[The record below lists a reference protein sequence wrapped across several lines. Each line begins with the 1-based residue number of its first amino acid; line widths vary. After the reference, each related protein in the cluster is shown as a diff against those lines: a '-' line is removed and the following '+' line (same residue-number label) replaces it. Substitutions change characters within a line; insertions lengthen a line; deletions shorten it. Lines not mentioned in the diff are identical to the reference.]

1 MLIGDDKAVLNWKAC
16 MGVCDKSR
24 MRSLGATRLVIIG
37 SLLGTVLGI
46 QMLAPLASAQTL
58 RRSRGN
64 LQIYFVDVEGGQAT
78 LFVMPHGQSLL
89 IDTGFAGHRGRDADR
104 IVAAARMA
112 GLRRLDYV
120 LITHYHGDHVG
131 GVPEL
136 SERIPIG
143 TFFDHGPNREVEPEK
158 SRQST
163 KAGYDAYQ
171 KLLATM
177 KYKHT
182 ILHAGDRLPIKDIDA
197 MVVSGD
203 GSVIEHPLPGA
214 GATNPSCGATDQPPV
229 GLEGPD
235 LTENGRSLAIV
246 IQFGHVRILDAG
258 DLTWDRERMLM
269 CPANMLGHVNLFIV
283 GNHGM
288 MPSTSP
294 ALVNGIAPQVAIM
307 DNGSTKGGTVRVLDL
322 IRDAPS
328 RPVLWQLHYAKQAGT
343 HNTATP
349 LIANLV
355 APSGQGTTQ
364 TDDNGFMLK
373 VTVNRNGRFTVM
385 NNRTGEAKEYI
396 AR

>member
-1 MLIGDDKAVLNWKAC
+1 
-16 MGVCDKSR
+16 
-24 MRSLGATRLVIIG
+24 
-37 SLLGTVLGI
+37 
-46 QMLAPLASAQTL
+46 
-58 RRSRGN
+58 
-64 LQIYFVDVEGGQAT
+64 
-78 LFVMPHGQSLL
+78 
-89 IDTGFAGHRGRDADR
+89 
-104 IVAAARMA
+104 
-112 GLRRLDYV
+112 
-120 LITHYHGDHVG
+120 
-131 GVPEL
+131 
-136 SERIPIG
+136 
-143 TFFDHGPNREVEPEK
+143 
-158 SRQST
+158 
-163 KAGYDAYQ
+163 
-171 KLLATM
+171 
-177 KYKHT
+177 
-182 ILHAGDRLPIKDIDA
+182 
-197 MVVSGD
+197 
-203 GSVIEHPLPGA
+203 
-214 GATNPSCGATDQPPV
+214 
-229 GLEGPD
+229 
-235 LTENGRSLAIV
+235 
-246 IQFGHVRILDAG
+246 VRILDAG